1 MSHNQS
7 FDKVKLGDETRE
19 LGEKGQKILDHGA
32 KLERDKAILEAK
44 IEEIQCSR
52 LSEESQKLLIS
63 AIDAQIAEIQ
73 KQYEREVTWKMED
86 VQRDLEACTEDMQEA
101 ADDLGKE
108 EANIREVRMEASEAD
123 TAAAAD
129 AAAAEKREF
138 ENMKLENVK
147 KMELL
152 LEQKNRQQRNILQK
166 RLRGR

>member
-7 FDKVKLGDETRE
+7 FDKVKLGEESRNI
-19 LGEKGQKILDHGA
+19 EKNAEQI
-32 KLERDKAILEAK
+32 LERGAQLEHEKAILVAK

-52 LSEESQKLLIS
+52 LSEESQRILIS
-63 AIDAQIAEIQ
+63 EIDAVIADIQ

-86 VQRDLEACTEDMQEA
+86 VQRDLEACTENMQEA
-101 ADDLGKE
+101 ADDLEKE
-108 EANIREVRMEASEAD
+108 ETTIREIHMEASETD
-123 TAAAAD
+123 TSAAAD

-138 ENMKLENVK
+138 EDMKRENVN

-152 LEQKNRQQRNILQK
+152 LEQKNRQQRNILAR